1 MNNKMKTRLFKT
13 GPMMN
18 QDTKIGLWF
27 LLLWG
32 LGLVAGVQIGMNHK
46 EIMNVLNGRPSFFIS
61 VSCPDK
67 GPTTTHCEEYGVLMK
82 NMRSMDD
89 E

>member
-1 MNNKMKTRLFKT
+1 MMNNKMKTRLFKT

-61 VSCPDK
+61 VSCPDE
-67 GPTTTHCEEYGVLMK
+67 GLRTIQCEEYRALMK
-82 NMRSMDD
+82 KHEESR
-89 E
+89 